1 MCSEVCILI
10 TQKLVLHKGLCPHP
24 CKMIKTTLVP
34 APAAKP
40 GFSPLPFPPNQYIEM
55 PGAVGRGRHLKI
67 QKRKRKRNEVGQI
80 KCLLSF
86 LQLSAQR
93 WRQPWWL
100 QVGMRAPPYFITA
113 KGLQSARPLGC
124 RLPKRTAGV
133 SDRGAPL
140 PLGLQRCSELCWIN
154 TLVLSC

>member
-24 CKMIKTTLVP
+24 CKMEKKHISSSPSCQAGIFTL
-34 APAAKP
+34 A
-40 GFSPLPFPPNQYIEM
+40 FSPQSIHRNAWCCWEGTAF
-55 PGAVGRGRHLKI
+55 LKI
-67 QKRKRKRNEVGQI
+67 QKRKRNEVGQT

-140 PLGLQRCSELCWIN
+140 PLGLEQCSELCWIN